1 MGVKELIAFLP
12 QHPANQTVYDWVYY
26 DKVPYRK
33 IRKYLL
39 FKQTEIEYWLK
50 TDQVVLFD
58 DLNNAAAK
66 AVEKIR
72 YGQTGK
78 LTADIIFRHTNSSA
92 IMGLIQRLYHIL
104 AKSRRRSLN
113 FLLRALIMSLSANH
127 WLVTIRITS
136 FVFFAVYSG
145 LRLSPLLSKGIES
158 GPQHIGKERP
168 CFGRPMFIKGYEP
181 LRLCFMMRRLGKG

>member
-1 MGVKELIAFLP
+1 VVPQTPSTNINPREVWIGVKELIAFLP
-12 QHPANQTVYDWVYY
+12 QHQAQQTVYDWVYY

-39 FKQTEIEYWLK
+39 FNQAEIEYWLK

-78 LTADIIFRHTNSSA
+78 
-92 IMGLIQRLYHIL
+92 
-104 AKSRRRSLN
+104 
-113 FLLRALIMSLSANH
+113 
-127 WLVTIRITS
+127 
-136 FVFFAVYSG
+136 
-145 LRLSPLLSKGIES
+145 
-158 GPQHIGKERP
+158 
-168 CFGRPMFIKGYEP
+168 
-181 LRLCFMMRRLGKG
+181 